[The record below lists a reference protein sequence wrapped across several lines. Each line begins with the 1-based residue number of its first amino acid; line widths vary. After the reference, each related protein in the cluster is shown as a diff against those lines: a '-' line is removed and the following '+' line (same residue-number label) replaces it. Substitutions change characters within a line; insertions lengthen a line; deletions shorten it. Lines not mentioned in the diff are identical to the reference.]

1 MRIVS
6 ETGKTLGYKDLWL
19 KEIGGYETAKEINQQ
34 PRLWKELVEIFRE
47 NFDRIENYMKKLES
61 VKGLRIIVTGA
72 GTSAFVGESVVPY
85 MRSVSKFRVE
95 DIATTDIVA
104 NPEQYLDKDVP
115 TLLISCARS
124 GNSPESVAAVEL
136 AEQLVDELYQ
146 VMLTCNP
153 DGKLAEFGKKSDKNL
168 LLMMPEDSNDKGF
181 AMTGSCTCM
190 MLASMMLV
198 NLENLGEISS
208 AVDEMAKK
216 VIRINGEY
224 AAVLDKLAKTDF
236 SRVVYLGAGVFR
248 GLARE
253 SSLKLLELTGGEV
266 PSFYDTPLG
275 FRHGPKSIL
284 DGNTLVF
291 MYVSNNPYTRKY
303 DYDLAKEIALEN
315 SGNQLILIS
324 DYKDAAF
331 ECLADHYIYLN
342 EGTNCSEDGLLI
354 FPYLYNAQL
363 FSLYTSIKLNY
374 SPDNPCPSGSVNR
387 VVQGVTIHA
396 YGA

>member
-1 MRIVS
+1 VS

-153 DGKLAEFGKKSDKNL
+153 DGKLAEFGKK
-168 LLMMPEDSNDKGF
+168 
-181 AMTGSCTCM
+181 
-190 MLASMMLV
+190 MLSGLHRET
-198 NLENLGEISS
+198 NSHIS
-208 AVDEMAKK
+208 VTRD
-216 VIRINGEY
+216 RY
-224 AAVLDKLAKTDF
+224 
-236 SRVVYLGAGVFR
+236 
-248 GLARE
+248 
-253 SSLKLLELTGGEV
+253 
-266 PSFYDTPLG
+266 TP
-275 FRHGPKSIL
+275 
-284 DGNTLVF
+284 
-291 MYVSNNPYTRKY
+291 
-303 DYDLAKEIALEN
+303 
-315 SGNQLILIS
+315 
-324 DYKDAAF
+324 
-331 ECLADHYIYLN
+331 
-342 EGTNCSEDGLLI
+342 
-354 FPYLYNAQL
+354 
-363 FSLYTSIKLNY
+363 
-374 SPDNPCPSGSVNR
+374 
-387 VVQGVTIHA
+387 
-396 YGA
+396 